1 MLARSDETL
10 QVSVEGYDR
19 AIFLSVYRPAPP
31 EMLDVLLGLVDG
43 QKGGVLYHIGG
54 QLKVHG
60 MKLAEIQSV
69 RAVDLARTALSI

>member
-1 MLARSDETL
+1 
-10 QVSVEGYDR
+10 
-19 AIFLSVYRPAPP
+19 
-31 EMLDVLLGLVDG
+31 MLDVLLGLVDG

-69 RAVDLARTALSI
+69 RAVDLA